1 MKNLHLLG
9 TVLLVACTII
19 SSELS
24 AKIYTWTDEKG
35 KVHFSDK
42 PIDNENVTTIKPK
55 VNGNI
60 TKTVVQNNQWQEDYN
75 KAKQVKAEK
84 AQKIAK
90 KKTENKAKCNSLKS
104 ELAIYQQGGRLYVM
118 SPSGER
124 NYQNEEQ
131 LSANKKKLAKQIKRN
146 CR

>member
-1 MKNLHLLG
+1 MKHLHLLG

-19 SSELS
+19 SYELS

-75 KAKQVKAEK
+75 KTKQAKAEK

-90 KKTENKAKCNSLKS
+90 KKTENTAKCNSLKS

-124 NYQNEEQ
+124 NYQSEEQ
-131 LSANKKKLAKQIKRN
+131 LSAKKKKLAKQIKRD